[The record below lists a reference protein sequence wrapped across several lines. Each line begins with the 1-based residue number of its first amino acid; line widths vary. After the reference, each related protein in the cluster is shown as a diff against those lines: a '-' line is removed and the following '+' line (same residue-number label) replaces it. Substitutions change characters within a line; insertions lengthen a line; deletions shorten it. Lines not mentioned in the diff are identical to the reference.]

1 MNLWSQLS
9 FIKNKFTLAG
19 RPVGLF
25 FLMIIAISLIIIDL
39 PHEMTSASASSHLG
53 ILGQRA
59 PELKL
64 NNWIDAD
71 GKNMQPIHLSDYR
84 GKVIYLYF
92 FQDW

>member
-1 MNLWSQLS
+1 MNLWSQLN
-9 FIKNKFTLAG
+9 FIKKKFTLTG
-19 RPVGLF
+19 RPIGLS
-25 FLMIIAISLIIIDL
+25 FLMIIAISLLIIDF
-39 PHEMTSASASSHLG
+39 PHEMTSASASGHLG

-59 PELKL
+59 PELNL

-71 GKNMQPIHLSDYR
+71 GKKMQPIQLSDYR